1 MQGTVITGRGK
12 NPPGRGKPDF
22 LNGNYIPESVM
33 DDEDAHTAV

>member
-12 NPPGRGKPDF
+12 TRREEENPIF